1 MEWLNTTMTT
11 NVILLT
17 WLASGYLTNFLLIAV
32 LVLIVINMGADKED
46 NHKHGLIYK
55 EIFKRLEELKR

>member
-1 MEWLNTTMTT
+1 M
-11 NVILLT
+11 T

-32 LVLIVINMGADKED
+32 LVLIVIYMGADKED
-46 NHKHGLIYK
+46 NHKHGLIYE